1 MTATPAQVAN
11 DLVLQAEYVAKRDA
25 QAASACRDCARMIRA
40 FLAGEKVD
48 RLDHG
53 DVHLRLTHQLDRFR
67 NRHDTQIGKSLRR
80 GLATLQLLHG
90 QLVRAA
96 Q

>member
-11 DLVLQAEYVAKRDA
+11 DLMIQAQYFAKSDA
-25 QAASACRDCARMIRA
+25 QVSQACRDCARLIRA

-48 RLDHG
+48 GRTYCG
-53 DVHLRLTHQLDRFR
+53 VETRMCAMWQRYAKAPG
-67 NRHDTQIGKSLRR
+67 TQIGKSVFR
-80 GLATLQLLHG
+80 GLNTLQELHG

-96 Q
+96 R